1 MTLDLLAG
9 RNASMVTVKDSAGSG
24 ETTSSIP
31 HAAIEGPPVL
41 LAYMAD
47 VQKVVSINDC

>member
-1 MTLDLLAG
+1 ML
-9 RNASMVTVKDSAGSG
+9 TVKDSVGSG
-24 ETTSSIP
+24 ELASSIP

-47 VQKVVSINDC
+47 VPKVVSLSQYHLTPTEARS